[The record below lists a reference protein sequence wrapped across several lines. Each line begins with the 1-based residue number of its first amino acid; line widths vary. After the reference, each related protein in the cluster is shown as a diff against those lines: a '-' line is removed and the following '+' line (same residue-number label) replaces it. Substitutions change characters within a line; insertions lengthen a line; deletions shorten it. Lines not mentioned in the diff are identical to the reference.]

1 MLTIVFD
8 QTEDFEACR
17 AAEKWCGERGISVG
31 EMQGPAP
38 RGLLVGDFWIAKWRN
53 LNDAEKR
60 ALNGRMTGDMRH
72 GPVTITFDGDA
83 HGNPVGKQRERAPRT
98 KGSHLPIDG
107 NQSDIARG
115 TTLAAS
121 VYASGDKS

>member
-8 QTEDFEACR
+8 QPGDFEACN
-17 AAEKWCGERGISVG
+17 AAEKWCHDRGISVG

-53 LNDAEKR
+53 LNAAEKR

-83 HGNPVGKQRERAPRT
+83 NGNPVGKQRDRATRT
-98 KGSHLPIDG
+98 KGSHFPING
-107 NQSDIARG
+107 NQSDTAPG
-115 TTLAAS
+115 AAHAAS
-121 VYASGDKS
+121 VHASGDES